1 MQGDL
6 NMRRLIIIL
15 IIACVGLPSITCLA
29 GDTESPSN
37 IEQNEA
43 KHDKL
48 LRRIDFGSSYIMG
61 QTIKSGAVYLLR
73 RKQSEI
79 KSMLKRRKDY
89 RKEILEDFYVQN
101 MNSD

>member
-1 MQGDL
+1 
-6 NMRRLIIIL
+6 MRRLIIIL
-15 IIACVGLPSITCLA
+15 ILACVGQPSTTCLA
-29 GDTESPSN
+29 GNTESPAK
-37 IEQNEA
+37 IEKNEA

-73 RKQSEI
+73 RKQTEI
-79 KSMLKRRKDY
+79 ESMLKRRKDY

-101 MNSD
+101 INSD

>member
-1 MQGDL
+1 
-6 NMRRLIIIL
+6 MRRLIIIL
-15 IIACVGLPSITCLA
+15 ILMCVGQPSIICLA
-29 GDTESPSN
+29 ENTESPAN
-37 IEQNEA
+37 IGQNET
-43 KHDKL
+43 KPDKL

-73 RKQSEI
+73 RKQTEI